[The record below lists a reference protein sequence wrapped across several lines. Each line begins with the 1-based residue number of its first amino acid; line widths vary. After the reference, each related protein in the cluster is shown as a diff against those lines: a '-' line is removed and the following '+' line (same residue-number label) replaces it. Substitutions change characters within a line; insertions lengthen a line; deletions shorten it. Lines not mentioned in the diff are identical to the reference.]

1 MIDIGQ
7 KMRFIP
13 YFNINEKDD
22 EAQRR
27 EKMIVG
33 KVIYVNRKHKLFTV
47 KFNCGGTMMKKTFK
61 FTDIGEDIFVVRG
74 RRGFG
79 GGC

>member
-13 YFNINEKDD
+13 HFNINEHDD
-22 EAQRR
+22 EEAKR
-27 EKMIVG
+27 EKTVTG
-33 KVIYVNRKHKLFTV
+33 KVIYVNRQHKQFTV
-47 KFNCGGTMMKKTFK
+47 KYNCGGTEQKETFK
-61 FTDIGEDIFVVRG
+61 LSEIGKNVFIVRG